1 MKTLYGRMIA
11 CSRMSEAYR
20 RLAEKQVPAEEP
32 EPDEKRAIEE
42 GDELISEEELLQTLK
57 K

>member
-1 MKTLYGRMIA
+1 MKTLYGRVIA
-11 CSRMSEAYR
+11 CSRMNEIYR
-20 RLAEKQVPAEEP
+20 RLVEKQVPAEEP